1 MRIVESAPLM
11 LCPTIGIIVHSL
23 ARRVAL
29 QSIGGAHKG
38 KIAGICMATGDRLL
52 SCGHDRNIKLWGLK
66 LPNMGGGEEAID
78 ASQDDG
84 TEGSSRKLQGM
95 WLDETEDGTSL
106 GKPILIYPSKV
117 PLKYASR
124 CQCPVE
130 AQTFVSQDL
139 TRVCL

>member
-1 MRIVESAPLM
+1 
-11 LCPTIGIIVHSL
+11 
-23 ARRVAL
+23 
-29 QSIGGAHKG
+29 
-38 KIAGICMATGDRLL
+38 MATGDSLL

-84 TEGSSRKLQGM
+84 TEGSSRKLRGM

-124 CQCPVE
+124 CQRPAE
-130 AQTFVSQDL
+130 AQTSVSQDL